1 MSEVEEEISDAFND
15 SWPACDGMKFL
26 QICHLIVLYR
36 LTRPTPEQTG
46 PKSM

>member
-26 QICHLIVLYR
+26 QSAL
-36 LTRPTPEQTG
+36 
-46 PKSM
+46 

>member
-26 QICHLIVLYR
+26 QSDR
-36 LTRPTPEQTG
+36 LVPSNP
-46 PKSM
+46 PDS